1 MVKHSEVPVVPA
13 GKSSPDSDVPD
24 SDVPDSDVP
33 DSDVLDCDVLDSRVG
48 AKVVNLTDRIDQRAS
63 ELRGQI
69 DLLDG
74 EISELYSQKIALTR
88 QLAGVLIAP

>member
-1 MVKHSEVPVVPA
+1 MVNHSEVPVVPA
-13 GKSSPDSDVPD
+13 GKSSPDSG
-24 SDVPDSDVP
+24 
-33 DSDVLDCDVLDSRVG
+33 VG
-48 AKVVNLTDRIDQRAS
+48 ADVVNLTDRIDQRAH

-88 QLAGVLIAP
+88 ELAGVLIAP